1 MDALMLL
8 GGLALIIGVIGFVV
22 LVKGWKKDLL
32 DLNKQWRRGDHLSI
46 ENHGLADCGVG

>member
-22 LVKGWKKDLL
+22 LVKGWEK
-32 DLNKQWRRGDHLSI
+32 RPPGP
-46 ENHGLADCGVG
+46 E